1 MIRFGMTVKQREI
14 CLLPIPFS
22 DLTST
27 KRRPVLVISNNDYN
41 SKKEDVLVMAIT
53 SNIQDLST
61 SVLIQQSDM
70 KSGILKSIS
79 QIRIDK
85 IYSINKGLVIK
96 SFGEINIEKFDS
108 VIENLILFLKS
119 KN

>member
-1 MIRFGMTVKQREI
+1 MLTIKFGMTVKQREI

-41 SKKEDVLVMAIT
+41 FKKEDILVMAIT
-53 SNIQDLST
+53 SNIQDLPT
-61 SVLIQQSDM
+61 SILIQQSDM
-70 KSGILKSIS
+70 ESGILKSDS

-85 IYSINKGLVIK
+85 IYSINKGLIVNLLAK
-96 SFGEINIEKFDS
+96 SI
-108 VIENLILFLKS
+108 LKS
-119 KN
+119 LIV

>member
-1 MIRFGMTVKQREI
+1 MIKFGMTVKQREI

-22 DLTST
+22 DLTSS

-41 SKKEDVLVMAIT
+41 FKKEDILVMAIT
-53 SNIQDLST
+53 SNIQDLPT
-61 SVLIQQSDM
+61 SILVQQSDM
-70 KSGILKSIS
+70 ESGILKSVS

-85 IYSINKGLVIK
+85 IYSINKGLIVK

-108 VIENLILFLKS
+108 VIEGLVLFLKR
-119 KN
+119 